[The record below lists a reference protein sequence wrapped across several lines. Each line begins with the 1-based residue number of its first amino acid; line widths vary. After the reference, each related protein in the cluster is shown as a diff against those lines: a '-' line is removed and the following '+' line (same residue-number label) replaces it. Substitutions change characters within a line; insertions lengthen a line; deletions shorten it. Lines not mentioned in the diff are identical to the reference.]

1 MSNDLLSFPPALSL
15 DDQAADWLLRLEQAA
30 DPAVAA
36 DCTVWC
42 AADPAHQ
49 AAFDRAR
56 RVWDLCRH
64 LPAAQSSQ
72 APAPIRHPVR
82 PARRTGR
89 RPWLAA
95 ACVALLVLAGSVWGP
110 GLTGGPRTGTAEWS
124 QADLTD
130 GSHILLAPQTALSSD
145 LKGDSRRVTLD
156 HGDAFFTVSPD
167 PARPFRVIAGPLTVT
182 VTGTRFA
189 VSRRGSAVSVQVEEG
204 RVLASLSNRPD
215 TPVPLTAGEAVR
227 LEDPANA
234 LTPYTLPVDA
244 IAPWRSGILAVEN
257 RPVAEVIDDLRPYL
271 PGMVI
276 LTDSALGQQRVTG
289 VYSLHTPQ
297 AALRA
302 VVAPFR
308 GQVQALGPLATLI
321 SGPEA
326 GPAKPR

>member
-15 DDQAADWLLRLEQAA
+15 DDQAADWLLRLEHAT

-64 LPAAQSSQ
+64 LPAEQN
-72 APAPIRHPVR
+72 APAPSPVHPPVR
-82 PARRTGR
+82 PARLIGR
-89 RPWLAA
+89 RPWLVA
-95 ACVALLVLAGSVWGP
+95 ACIALLVLAGSVWGP

-124 QADLTD
+124 QAGLAD
-130 GSHILLAPQTALSSD
+130 GSHILLAPQTALHPDFSSH
-145 LKGDSRRVTLD
+145 SRQIILD

-167 PARPFRVIAGPLTVT
+167 STRPFRVIAGPLTVT

-189 VSRRGSAVSVQVEEG
+189 VSRRGTAVSVQVEEG
-204 RVLASLSNRPD
+204 RVLASRTGTAGPPLALTAGQAARLEEPSG
-215 TPVPLTAGEAVR
+215 PLTA
-227 LEDPANA
+227 
-234 LTPYTLPVDA
+234 YSLPVDA
-244 IAPWRSGILAVEN
+244 VAPWRSGILAVEN
-257 RPVAEVIDDLRPYL
+257 RPVADVIDDLRPYL
-271 PGMVI
+271 PGLVI